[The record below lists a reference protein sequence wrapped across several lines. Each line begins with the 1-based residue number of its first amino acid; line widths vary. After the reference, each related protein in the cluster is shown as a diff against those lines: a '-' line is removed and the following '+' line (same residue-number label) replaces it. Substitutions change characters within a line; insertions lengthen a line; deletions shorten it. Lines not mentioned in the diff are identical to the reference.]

1 MQFNALNGLNGDI
14 GDDIPED
21 GAVLPAPVASE
32 SVVDAAP
39 DTSLVPGEVPN
50 GSAAS
55 VGALLEHG
63 ADFFNHDKDND
74 MSYFVKL
81 QRADGVETTLWGKD
95 LDRALLDS
103 GASINDVIFLTREG
117 KEDVQVTEK
126 IRDEEGNVIG
136 TQPKEAYFT
145 RWIVGKVSELDLMM
159 AQATADASPSPNAEP
174 LTAPTEVTSTALPL
188 DDSIDLNYGSFDD
201 MLAIAAGETK
211 VVPGDAAASIATP
224 TESVSAFTSSKGLKL
239 GALGRDR
246 NFKALDFNVDPDLED
261 DLLDGIHQVVPNGSD
276 LSAGAGPS
284 GAGAVP
290 PAAGAPGAPQ
300 QMIAGPASAGS
311 LGDTIGRG
319 VAAGISMP
327 FIAMASAA
335 KHLSKVFGQAKAGA
349 QVVDGPS
356 AGQSAMA
363 GKIPPSLSTLVSR
376 SPEKIT
382 NWKARRIEKA
392 GAAVISTIDEIKATP
407 EYLVYEE
414 SVQKHA
420 ADLSVSPDD
429 VIGSLSD
436 PGLATVR
443 EKMDS
448 LWAAHPDLIER
459 YRDV

>member
-103 GASINDVIFLTREG
+103 GASINDVIFFTREG

-174 LTAPTEVTSTALPL
+174 LTAPT
-188 DDSIDLNYGSFDD
+188 
-201 MLAIAAGETK
+201 
-211 VVPGDAAASIATP
+211 
-224 TESVSAFTSSKGLKL
+224 
-239 GALGRDR
+239 
-246 NFKALDFNVDPDLED
+246 LEQ
-261 DLLDGIHQVVPNGSD
+261 LERE
-276 LSAGAGPS
+276 PS
-284 GAGAVP
+284 P
-290 PAAGAPGAPQ
+290 
-300 QMIAGPASAGS
+300 
-311 LGDTIGRG
+311 
-319 VAAGISMP
+319 
-327 FIAMASAA
+327 
-335 KHLSKVFGQAKAGA
+335 
-349 QVVDGPS
+349 
-356 AGQSAMA
+356 
-363 GKIPPSLSTLVSR
+363 
-376 SPEKIT
+376 
-382 NWKARRIEKA
+382 
-392 GAAVISTIDEIKATP
+392 
-407 EYLVYEE
+407 
-414 SVQKHA
+414 
-420 ADLSVSPDD
+420 
-429 VIGSLSD
+429 
-436 PGLATVR
+436 
-443 EKMDS
+443 
-448 LWAAHPDLIER
+448 
-459 YRDV
+459 